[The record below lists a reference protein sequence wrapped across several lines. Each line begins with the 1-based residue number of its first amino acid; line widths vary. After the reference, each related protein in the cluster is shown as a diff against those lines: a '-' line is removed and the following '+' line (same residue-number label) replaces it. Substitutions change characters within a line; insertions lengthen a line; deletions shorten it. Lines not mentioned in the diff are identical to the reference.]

1 MWRYT
6 TYLLRVR
13 SLQGNFRPRPWVQ
26 YIKAEVW
33 DFLVMTEWTRL
44 ISYLLFGLFIME
56 LSLRSMKTN
65 NWSADNLKN
74 VTAMSCTLELYTFRW
89 YLSADTLF
97 DSCQLIITWMSIRMS
112 TIKLNTECLC
122 LGHLASNAWSLQG
135 NNAWSLQENS
145 QSECA
150 YCCSHII
157 KHVNLMCQDIM
168 FLRQS

>member
-65 NWSADNLKN
+65 NWSADNFKKCHLN
-74 VTAMSCTLELYTFRW
+74 ELYTLAHDTVRW
-89 YLSADTLF
+89 YWSADTLF
-97 DSCQLIITWMSIRMS
+97 DSCQLTITWMFIGLS
-112 TIKLNTECLC
+112 TIKLKTDCLC
-122 LGHLASNAWSLQG
+122 LGHLASNAWLLKG
-135 NNAWSLQENS
+135 NNAWLLQENS
-145 QSECA
+145 QSECT
-150 YCCSHII
+150 YCCSHVI
-157 KHVNLMCQDIM
+157 KHVNLTCEDIM
-168 FLRQS
+168 FLC